1 MLAANVTGQQYM
13 YDAAYQPDLDKVL
26 AAHGIAI
33 SRYFTGPNPA
43 FVWKRVTPQQ
53 VTDTLGKGLGMV
65 CNTEGSA
72 DPLSAA
78 DAAGVTYKEYG
89 KLLAQWGLT
98 DLVRC
103 GIPAGIGVADYFSV
117 DVYTD
122 PSRYPDV
129 RDMFDGINEVIPRA
143 GYLTKV
149 YSQGGLIDYLCAQH
163 RVDGKQWLAAP
174 TSWPGYKEALAGPNL
189 AMVQLVGSPVAATDQ
204 NKILDPYAI
213 GAYWPDG
220 SPYGGEVPLT
230 DDDVKKIWAYAL
242 TPPAGGASISA
253 GLRLAEVDQHVAKLT
268 TASSGNVWDENVTG
282 PSGQVSAARNRLG
295 NIDKSTGVDIPTAL
309 ASIQKALADLAAAV
323 AALEPAPPASPVN
336 YTMTGQLTPQQGP
349 TP

>member
-1 MLAANVTGQQYM
+1 MTIWGRMLKANVTGQQYM

-26 AAHGIAI
+26 ANHGIAI

-53 VTDTLGKGLGMV
+53 VADTLGKGLGMV

-78 DAAGVTYKEYG
+78 DAAGVSYKQYG

-98 DLVRC
+98 DLARC
-103 GIPAGIGVADYFSV
+103 GIPAGAGVADYFSV

-129 RDMFDGINEVIPRA
+129 RDMFDGINEVIPPA

-149 YSQGGLIDYLCAQH
+149 YAQGGLIDYLCAQH

-174 TSWPGYKEALAGPNL
+174 TSWPGYREALAGPNL

-204 NKILDPYAI
+204 NKILDPYAV

-220 SPYGGEVPLT
+220 SPYGG
-230 DDDVKKIWAYAL
+230 DMS
-242 TPPAGGASISA
+242 AGGPEHWDAA
-253 GLRLAEVDQHVAKLT
+253 DFDKFTAELVKRVPALQAYQPGAPDNPSVATVAHYVLGIRDGDPGHNDLGDIRSDVAKV
-268 TASSGNVWDENVTG
+268 SQ
-282 PSGQVSAARNRLG
+282 QVAG
-295 NIDKSTGVDIPTAL
+295 IPTGGPT
-309 ASIQKALADLAAAV
+309 SF
-323 AALEPAPPASPVN
+323 
-336 YTMTGQLTPQQGP
+336 TMTGQLDPKP
-349 TP
+349 SP